1 MNREQLINA
10 LTDMLQKQH
19 EVNVVMNK
27 TEDWTALERSWYRAM
42 WTEASE
48 IVTEW
53 VDWEWWKK
61 GAVSIRQAQL
71 EVIDIWHFYLSHL
84 LQRRDEEESFQD
96 VAIVLTDS
104 ILNEGPFGEP
114 LTFPEGVEE
123 LCVDVERFINDTIEF
138 REPDITYFMR
148 IMEDLGLSFEAL
160 YTWYIGKN
168 QLNHFRQKNG
178 DKEGTYSRNWRVSS
192 TGESTA
198 DNAILEAIVLT
209 AIELNTPSDV
219 VADYIRTALE
229 SAWEDHITYSKV

>member
-71 EVIDIWHFYLSHL
+71 EVIDIWHFYLPHL

-114 LTFPEGVEE
+114 LAFPEGVEE

-229 SAWEDHITYSKV
+229 AAWEDHITYSKV

>member
-104 ILNEGPFGEP
+104 ILNE
-114 LTFPEGVEE
+114 T
-123 LCVDVERFINDTIEF
+123 
-138 REPDITYFMR
+138 
-148 IMEDLGLSFEAL
+148 
-160 YTWYIGKN
+160 K
-168 QLNHFRQKNG
+168 
-178 DKEGTYSRNWRVSS
+178 
-192 TGESTA
+192 
-198 DNAILEAIVLT
+198 
-209 AIELNTPSDV
+209 
-219 VADYIRTALE
+219 
-229 SAWEDHITYSKV
+229 

>member
-114 LTFPEGVEE
+114 LAFPEGVEE

>member
-168 QLNHFRQKNG
+168 QLNHFMQKNG

>member
-96 VAIVLTDS
+96 VDIVLTDS